1 MYELLFGLLS
11 AVIVA
16 FLLPPLVPQQ
26 ARGWFSDSLARVVG
40 AIIFLFAVA
49 STSYVRVPDGHLGQ
63 LFRVYGGGPL
73 TEGRIVAVHGEN
85 GPQAKTLTPGF
96 HAWLLVN
103 VLYNVDISNVEVSI
117 PKGRVG
123 VLTAKDGASLRAGQA
138 FADPF
143 PATFGTKM
151 LDAEIFLLNGGQ
163 RGPQLS
169 VLTPGKYRLN
179 RYLWDITEVDA
190 REVKAGFVGVIKSN
204 VHAEIDLG
212 TLKADKPGKC
222 DPLSFGRP
230 EEKGRLDAP
239 VVPVGCVGVWDKSL
253 QPGQYY
259 YNPEAFAL
267 TEIDTRAQVWTYA
280 GGYRRANIS
289 LTVDAK
295 GDIVQNRTEVEVPK
309 DKDNADVA
317 VFVKMEGW
325 DVPLELRVVAQVSP
339 SEASC
344 VVAGVG
350 TLRQVEDRVLT
361 PSIRAITRD
370 VAGGSYEITE
380 AKVDENGKPILDKDG
395 KPIFVT
401 VNRPTKVLDLINQ
414 RPLIEG
420 EIERRI
426 RPEAQ
431 KSCVTIREV
440 RLGEPAIPPE
450 LLVAVRREQLATQLA
465 RAFVQE
471 RAAQEKR
478 VGFREGQSDRRPAVE
493 AGRIGD
499 QRAAL
504 GAERAGGPQR
514 GPRRARQTLAD
525 LRGPAEAGGRAR
537 TGVYRQAAPVRADA
551 GYHCAVC
558 QCASRSLHGSSHQC
572 AEVRS
577 ERAGGLRRRGWGR
590 RPADGDP
597 RAVASR
603 HAGKPPGAGEFPA
616 GPGNPAGTE
625 AIARISINVPAIQA
639 IRRLRGSTIDLRQWG
654 LAHCRLQMAT
664 RAKPRTGHRDSARN
678 RDRGR

>member
-1 MYELLFGLLS
+1 MVLLLS
-11 AVIVA
+11 
-16 FLLPPLVPQQ
+16 
-26 ARGWFSDSLARVVG
+26 VVLG
-40 AIIFLFAVA
+40 AIIAFVGPALLPQPLRSPLADLALRVIGAFAVLFAIA
-49 STSYVRVPDGHLGQ
+49 STSFVRVPDGYLGQ
-63 LFRVYGGGPL
+63 LFRVYGGGSL
-73 TEGRIVAVHGEN
+73 TEGRIVAVRGEN
-85 GPQAKTLTPGF
+85 GPQAKILTPGF
-96 HAWLLVN
+96 HPWLLVN
-103 VLYNVDISNVEVSI
+103 VLYDVDTSKAEVSI
-117 PKGRVG
+117 PKGKVG
-123 VLTAKDGASLRAGQA
+123 ILTAKDGASLRAGQA

-143 PATFGTKM
+143 PVKFGYQM
-151 LDAEIFLLNGGQ
+151 LDAEVFLLNGGQ

-190 REVKAGFVGVIKSN
+190 KEVKAGFVGVVKSN
-204 VHAEIDLG
+204 VHADIDLG
-212 TLKADKPGKC
+212 TLKADKPAKC
-222 DPLSFGRP
+222 DFISGRP
-230 EEKGRLDAP
+230 DEKGRLDAP

-259 YNPEAFAL
+259 FNPEAFAL

-309 DKDNADVA
+309 DKENADVA

-339 SEASC
+339 AEASC

-380 AKVDENGKPILDKDG
+380 AKVEENGKPILDKDG

-465 RAFVQE
+465 RAFIQE

-478 VGFREGQSDRRPAVE
+478 VDSEKAKATADQQSKLVESEINVQRSVQNAQAARNEGQGERDKLSLVSEGQQKQVGVLGPE
-493 AGRIGD
+493 ATVKLRQFELTLDTIARFGNAHPEVFT
-499 QRAAL
+499 AAL
-504 GAERAGGPQR
+504 ANAQKFVPNVQVGAGGE
-514 GPRRARQTLAD
+514 GVSGMLMAILGQTLA
-525 LRGPAEAGGRAR
+525 GGS
-537 TGVYRQAAPVRADA
+537 P
-551 GYHCAVC
+551 
-558 QCASRSLHGSSHQC
+558 L
-572 AEVRS
+572 
-577 ERAGGLRRRGWGR
+577 
-590 RPADGDP
+590 
-597 RAVASR
+597 
-603 HAGKPPGAGEFPA
+603 GA
-616 GPGNPAGTE
+616 NPAQP
-625 AIARISINVPAIQA
+625 PAAQTA
-639 IRRLRGSTIDLRQWG
+639 PRR
-654 LAHCRLQMAT
+654 
-664 RAKPRTGHRDSARN
+664 
-678 RDRGR
+678 

>member
-1 MYELLFGLLS
+1 MLTFLCVVLG
-11 AVIVA
+11 AIVA
-16 FLLPPLVPQQ
+16 FLGPSLLPQQ
-26 ARGWFSDSLARVVG
+26 FRNAFVASALR
-40 AIIFLFAVA
+40 IIGVLVILFAIA
-49 STSYVRVPDGHLGQ
+49 STSFVRVPDGHLGQ
-63 LFRVYGGGPL
+63 LFRVYGGGSL
-73 TEGRIVAVHGEN
+73 TEGRIIAAHGEN
-85 GPQAKTLTPGF
+85 GPQAKVLTPGF
-96 HAWLLVN
+96 HPWFLVN
-103 VLYNVDISNVEVSI
+103 VLYDVDTSRQEVSI
-117 PKGRVG
+117 PKGKVG
-123 VLTAKDGASLRAGQA
+123 VLTAKDGASLRPGQA

-143 PATFGTKM
+143 PAAFGYKM
-151 LDAEIFLLNGGQ
+151 LDAEVFLSNGGQ

-204 VHAEIDLG
+204 VHADIDLG
-212 TLKADKPGKC
+212 TLKADKPAKC

-230 EEKGRLDAP
+230 DEKGRLDAP

-259 YNPEAFAL
+259 FNPEAFAL

-295 GDIVQNRTEVEVPK
+295 GDIVQNRTEVEVAK

-395 KPIFVT
+395 KPIFIT

-465 RAFVQE
+465 RAFIQE

-478 VGFREGQSDRRPAVE
+478 VDSEKAKATADQQSKLVESEINVQRSVQNAQAARNEGQGERDKLSLISEGQQKQVGVLGPESTVKLRQFELMLDTIAKFANAHPEVFTAALANAQKFVPNVQVGAGGDGVAGMLMAILGQNLATPAPGAVTPGPAVQPP
-493 AGRIGD
+493 A
-499 QRAAL
+499 
-504 GAERAGGPQR
+504 
-514 GPRRARQTLAD
+514 RR
-525 LRGPAEAGGRAR
+525 
-537 TGVYRQAAPVRADA
+537 
-551 GYHCAVC
+551 
-558 QCASRSLHGSSHQC
+558 
-572 AEVRS
+572 
-577 ERAGGLRRRGWGR
+577 
-590 RPADGDP
+590 
-597 RAVASR
+597 
-603 HAGKPPGAGEFPA
+603 
-616 GPGNPAGTE
+616 
-625 AIARISINVPAIQA
+625 
-639 IRRLRGSTIDLRQWG
+639 
-654 LAHCRLQMAT
+654 
-664 RAKPRTGHRDSARN
+664 
-678 RDRGR
+678 

>member
-1 MYELLFGLLS
+1 MLIGLLLAIIVGFIAPLFVPS
-11 AVIVA
+11 QIKPWLSDALLRALAAVIV
-16 FLLPPLVPQQ
+16 
-26 ARGWFSDSLARVVG
+26 
-40 AIIFLFAVA
+40 LFAIA
-49 STSYVRVPDGHLGQ
+49 STSFVHVPDGHLGQ
-63 LFRVYGGGPL
+63 LFRIYGGGSL
-73 TEGRIVAVHGEN
+73 TEGRIVAVRGEN
-85 GPQAKTLTPGF
+85 GPQARILPPGF
-96 HAWLLVN
+96 HPWLLVN
-103 VLYNVDISNVEVSI
+103 VMYSVDTSKEEVSI
-117 PKGRVG
+117 GQGKVG
-123 VLTAKDGASLRAGQA
+123 VLTAKDGAALRPGQA

-143 PATFGTKM
+143 PAKLGNLM
-151 LDAEIFLLNGGQ
+151 LDAETFLTSGGQ

-179 RYLWDITEVDA
+179 RYLWDIVEVPA
-190 REVKAGFVGVIKSN
+190 KEVKAGFVGVVKSN
-204 VHAEIDLG
+204 VHADVDFG
-212 TLKADKPGKC
+212 TLKAGKPERC
-222 DPLSFGRP
+222 ESLQSTRP
-230 EEKGRLDAP
+230 EDKGKLDAP

-253 QPGQYY
+253 QPGRYY
-259 YNPEAFAL
+259 FNPDAFAL

-295 GDIVQNRTEVEVPK
+295 GEIVQNRTEVEVPK

-339 SEASC
+339 ADASC

-350 TLRQVEDRVLT
+350 TLQQVEDRVLT

-380 AKVDENGKPILDKDG
+380 AKVDETGKPVLSADG

-465 RAFVQE
+465 RAFIQE
-471 RAAQEKR
+471 KAAQEKR
-478 VGFREGQSDRRPAVE
+478 VDSEKAKATADQQFKLVESEINVQRSVQNAQAARNEGQGERDKLSLISEGQQKQVGVLGPEATVKLRQFELMLDTISKFANAHPQVLTAALSNSQKFVPAVQVG
-493 AGRIGD
+493 AGTGGGDAISGMLMAILGQSLAAGVPPPTIG
-499 QRAAL
+499 
-504 GAERAGGPQR
+504 
-514 GPRRARQTLAD
+514 
-525 LRGPAEAGGRAR
+525 
-537 TGVYRQAAPVRADA
+537 AAP
-551 GYHCAVC
+551 
-558 QCASRSLHGSSHQC
+558 QP
-572 AEVRS
+572 
-577 ERAGGLRRRGWGR
+577 
-590 RPADGDP
+590 PAAQP
-597 RAVASR
+597 KR
-603 HAGKPPGAGEFPA
+603 
-616 GPGNPAGTE
+616 
-625 AIARISINVPAIQA
+625 
-639 IRRLRGSTIDLRQWG
+639 
-654 LAHCRLQMAT
+654 
-664 RAKPRTGHRDSARN
+664 
-678 RDRGR
+678 

>member
-73 TEGRIVAVHGEN
+73 TEGRIVAVRGEN

-212 TLKADKPGKC
+212 TLKADKPSKC

-478 VGFREGQSDRRPAVE
+478 VDSEKAKATADQQSKLVESEINVQRSVQNAQAARNEGQGERDKLSLISEGQQKQVGVLGPESTVKLRQFELMLDTIARFANAHPEVFT
-493 AGRIGD
+493 
-499 QRAAL
+499 AAL
-504 GAERAGGPQR
+504 TNAQKFVPNVQVGSGGADGVGGLLMAILGQSLAGTQGSPLVPGSTQQAP
-514 GPRRARQTLAD
+514 GTQPAPRR
-525 LRGPAEAGGRAR
+525 
-537 TGVYRQAAPVRADA
+537 
-551 GYHCAVC
+551 
-558 QCASRSLHGSSHQC
+558 
-572 AEVRS
+572 
-577 ERAGGLRRRGWGR
+577 
-590 RPADGDP
+590 
-597 RAVASR
+597 
-603 HAGKPPGAGEFPA
+603 
-616 GPGNPAGTE
+616 
-625 AIARISINVPAIQA
+625 
-639 IRRLRGSTIDLRQWG
+639 
-654 LAHCRLQMAT
+654 
-664 RAKPRTGHRDSARN
+664 
-678 RDRGR
+678 

>member
-1 MYELLFGLLS
+1 MTGFLLGLLLG
-11 AVIVA
+11 AIVA
-16 FLLPPLVPQQ
+16 FVGPTLVPQQ
-26 ARGWFSDSLARVVG
+26 MRNAFTDTVLRMIGALA
-40 AIIFLFAVA
+40 ILFAIA
-49 STSYVRVPDGHLGQ
+49 STSFVRVPDGQLGQ
-63 LFRVYGGGPL
+63 LFRVYGGGSL
-73 TEGRIVAVHGEN
+73 TDGRIVAVHGEN
-85 GPQAKTLTPGF
+85 GPQAKILTPGF
-96 HAWLLVN
+96 HPWLLVN
-103 VLYNVDISNVEVSI
+103 VLYDVDTSKLEVSI

-123 VLTAKDGASLRAGQA
+123 ILTAKDGASLRAGQA

-143 PATFGTKM
+143 PASFGFKM
-151 LDAEIFLLNGGQ
+151 LDAEVFLLNGGQ

-179 RYLWDITEVDA
+179 RYLWEITEVDA

-212 TLKADKPGKC
+212 TLKADKPAKC

-230 EEKGRLDAP
+230 DEKGRLDAP

-259 YNPEAFAL
+259 LNPEAFAL

-295 GDIVQNRTEVEVPK
+295 GDIVQNRTEVEVAK

-339 SEASC
+339 SDASC

-395 KPIFVT
+395 KPIFIT

-465 RAFVQE
+465 RAFIQE

-478 VGFREGQSDRRPAVE
+478 VDSEKAKATADQQSKLVESEINVQRSVQNAQAARNEGQGERDKLSLISEGQQKQVGVLGPESTVKLRQFELLLDTISRFANAHPEVFT
-493 AGRIGD
+493 
-499 QRAAL
+499 AAL
-504 GAERAGGPQR
+504 ANAQKFVPNVQVGAGGADGVGGLLMAILGQSLAGAPVSLQPGANPTQPQAP
-514 GPRRARQTLAD
+514 PRR
-525 LRGPAEAGGRAR
+525 
-537 TGVYRQAAPVRADA
+537 
-551 GYHCAVC
+551 
-558 QCASRSLHGSSHQC
+558 
-572 AEVRS
+572 
-577 ERAGGLRRRGWGR
+577 
-590 RPADGDP
+590 
-597 RAVASR
+597 
-603 HAGKPPGAGEFPA
+603 
-616 GPGNPAGTE
+616 
-625 AIARISINVPAIQA
+625 
-639 IRRLRGSTIDLRQWG
+639 
-654 LAHCRLQMAT
+654 
-664 RAKPRTGHRDSARN
+664 
-678 RDRGR
+678 

>member
-1 MYELLFGLLS
+1 MIGFLSGLLLG
-11 AVIVA
+11 AIVA
-16 FLLPPLVPQQ
+16 FVGPSLVPPRMRN
-26 ARGWFSDSLARVVG
+26 AFTDLALRLVG
-40 AIIFLFAVA
+40 ALAILFAIA
-49 STSYVRVPDGHLGQ
+49 STSFVHVPDGYLGQ
-63 LFRVYGGGPL
+63 LFRVYGGGSL
-73 TEGRIVAVHGEN
+73 TEGRILAVRGEN
-85 GPQAKTLTPGF
+85 GPQARILTPGF
-96 HAWLLVN
+96 HPWLLVN
-103 VLYNVDISNVEVSI
+103 VLYNVDISKPEVNI
-117 PKGRVG
+117 PKGKVG
-123 VLTAKDGASLRAGQA
+123 VLTAKDGASLRPGQA

-143 PATFGTKM
+143 PANLGNQMF
-151 LDAEIFLLNGGQ
+151 DAETFLSNGGQ
-163 RGPQLS
+163 RGPQLT
-169 VLTPGKYRLN
+169 VLTPGRYRLN

-204 VHAEIDLG
+204 VHADIDFG
-212 TLKADKPGKC
+212 TLKADKPAKC
-222 DPLSFGRP
+222 DLVSAGKPD
-230 EEKGRLDAP
+230 EKSRLDAP
-239 VVPVGCVGVWDKSL
+239 IVPVGCTGVWDKSL

-259 YNPEAFAL
+259 FNPEAFAL

-295 GDIVQNRTEVEVPK
+295 GDIVQNRTEVEVAK

-339 SEASC
+339 ADASC

-478 VGFREGQSDRRPAVE
+478 VDSEKAKATADQQSKLVESEINVQRSVQNAQAARNEGQGERDKLSLISEGQQKQVGVLGPESTVKLRQFELMLDTISRFANAHPEVFT
-493 AGRIGD
+493 
-499 QRAAL
+499 AAL
-504 GAERAGGPQR
+504 ANAQKFVPNVQVGSGGADGVGGMLMAILGQSLAGGQP
-514 GPRRARQTLAD
+514 PVTLPTA
-525 LRGPAEAGGRAR
+525 
-537 TGVYRQAAPVRADA
+537 
-551 GYHCAVC
+551 
-558 QCASRSLHGSSHQC
+558 
-572 AEVRS
+572 
-577 ERAGGLRRRGWGR
+577 
-590 RPADGDP
+590 
-597 RAVASR
+597 
-603 HAGKPPGAGEFPA
+603 PA
-616 GPGNPAGTE
+616 GQPPAK
-625 AIARISINVPAIQA
+625 R
-639 IRRLRGSTIDLRQWG
+639 
-654 LAHCRLQMAT
+654 
-664 RAKPRTGHRDSARN
+664 
-678 RDRGR
+678 